1 MKVMMKT
8 YFLVLLSLT
17 PALTGLCQ
25 DQQGMDTSDAN
36 KELVISAQLAGTK
49 MDHSLTN
56 ASFRTVSIDPDENAS
71 LLTLHPRAIPF
82 VKDYLE
88 DNQERLIKMKA
99 TALPYFTM
107 IDNILGKY
115 NMPTELK
122 YLAVIESDLK
132 SSAVSW
138 AGAVGPWQFMPETG
152 RLYGLKVSK
161 SRDDRRD
168 LYRSTHAA
176 AKYLKDL
183 YAELNDWL
191 LVIAAYN
198 GGAARVQSA
207 IKKAGSRNFWD
218 LQYYLPAESRTH
230 VKKFIATHYIMEGQG
245 GVTTTGAGD
254 VKRLGML
261 PVPKEVLDNTLLQT
275 VSGKYLSKVIASKID
290 MDPVLFAQ
298 LNPGF
303 DGKVSTD
310 GYGMRLPKDKMDLF
324 NEKKMEILD
333 ASVNLLLSGASSTAT
348 SYPKEIRLPAK
359 KTK

>member
-1 MKVMMKT
+1 M
-8 YFLVLLSLT
+8 LLFAGMS
-17 PALTGLCQ
+17 GFSQ
-25 DQQGMDTSDAN
+25 DNISMDTTDAN
-36 KELVISAQLAGTK
+36 KELVIATNGGRK
-49 MDHSLTN
+49 MDHSLSN
-56 ASFRTVSIDPDENAS
+56 ASFRTVTVDPDDNAS

-88 DNQERLIKMKA
+88 DNQERLMKMKS
-99 TALPYFTM
+99 TSLPYFTL
-107 IDNILGKY
+107 IDNILAKHDL
-115 NMPTELK
+115 PTELK

-152 RLYGLKVSK
+152 RLMGLTVNKY
-161 SRDDRRD
+161 RDDRRD
-168 LYRSTHAA
+168 LYRSTNAA

-183 YAELNDWL
+183 YRELNDWL

-198 GGAARVQSA
+198 GGPARVQSA

-245 GVTTTGAGD
+245 GITTTGAGD

-261 PVPKEVLDNTLLQT
+261 PVSQEVLDNTLLQT
-275 VSGKYLSKVIASKID
+275 LSGKYSSAVIARRLE
-290 MDPVLFAQ
+290 MDPVLFNQ

-303 DGKVSTD
+303 DAKVSVD
-310 GYGMRLPKDKMDLF
+310 AYGMRLPKDKMELF
-324 NEKKMEILD
+324 NQQKMAILEE
-333 ASVNLLLSGASSTAT
+333 SVNLMLSGNGGG
-348 SYPKEIRLPAK
+348 SYPKEIKLPK
-359 KTK
+359 STRK